1 MKWKLPSRVAG
12 KYLKK
17 GNTFLKQ
24 VMDQNDCIQ
33 SFNYLELINTFIC
46 KCQTMYVTVL
56 IKHIFVK
63 GFPRS
68 HDHKI
73 EMTNVSFIISFTH
86 DMYIRICYRKNDEDS
101 RGDTIVRN
109 SMNIE
114 REKIQK
120 RFFLSDIYMYFTRQL
135 ISQMSSTEIL
145 I

>member
-101 RGDTIVRN
+101 RGDTIVRI

-120 RFFLSDIYMYFTRQL
+120 RFFYLTYTCTLLD
-135 ISQMSSTEIL
+135 SSFHKCPL
-145 I
+145 QRF